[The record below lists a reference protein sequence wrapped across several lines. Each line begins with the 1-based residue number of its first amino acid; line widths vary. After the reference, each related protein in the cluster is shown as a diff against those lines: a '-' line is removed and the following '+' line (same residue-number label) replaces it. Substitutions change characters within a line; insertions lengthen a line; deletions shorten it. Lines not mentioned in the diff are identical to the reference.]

1 MRLCFI
7 FTRGAGDRIPAKKTP
22 IPIEEVTQQN
32 VTKPKNKK
40 NLEIWSPSKCGKLF
54 KDQKKCISPQTA
66 LKTIVHLDLY
76 FLAKLNTFNTK
87 NTDEPHKLN
96 PSFSFEE
103 ASLIP

>member
-1 MRLCFI
+1 
-7 FTRGAGDRIPAKKTP
+7 
-22 IPIEEVTQQN
+22 
-32 VTKPKNKK
+32 
-40 NLEIWSPSKCGKLF
+40 LEPFRVWETLQRS
-54 KDQKKCISPQTA
+54 KKCISPQTA
-66 LKTIVHLDLY
+66 LKTIIHLDLY